1 MPGII
6 GIIGKELLH
15 HTVRQRNQIIKLMS
29 HEHFYTSGAYSND
42 RLNLWIGWTIHQDS
56 FSDCLPIWNESKDI
70 CLIFSGE
77 NFSDPEQLHRLKSKG
92 HTFKA
97 DNAAYLVHMYEDIG
111 LDFLNNLN
119 GIFCGVLI
127 DTKEHKIILFNDR
140 FGLGRIYYHEE
151 TDGLLFASEA
161 KALLKL
167 LPSLRKLDMTSF
179 AEYFTCGCA
188 LQYRTLFSG
197 ISLLPGGSAWKYSP
211 EHKPLKEKYF
221 QQEIWENQTPL
232 RKEEYYEKLKATW
245 ECVLPR
251 YFHGRQNM
259 AISLTGGK
267 DSRMIMAWLSQFSW
281 HFPCYTFKS
290 MYRDSED
297 VRLARKVAEL
307 CRQPYQTIQIGHDFL
322 AQFAALADRTIFIT
336 DGVMD
341 ISGTPDLY
349 ANRIAREIAE
359 VRLTGNY
366 GQEVLRG
373 AISFKP
379 IAPTSKIFNPEFW
392 PLVKQ
397 SITTYL
403 NELDTDR
410 ISFVAF
416 KQVPW
421 HHFSRFALES
431 SQLTVRSPYLDN
443 DLVKLSFQSPSS
455 LLDSIQPQLWLISQG
470 NRMIGSMG
478 TDRGTRYHSFLP
490 GTWIRQIQKELTFK
504 AEYAYDYGMPQ
515 WLANVD
521 HKMRIFHLERMF
533 LGRHKFY
540 HFRKWYRDELSDY
553 VKAILLDS
561 KALSRSY
568 LDARTTA
575 NIVNKH
581 CTGTGNYT
589 LEIHRLISAEL
600 IHRAFIDT

>member
-245 ECVLPR
+245 NASCRV
-251 YFHGRQNM
+251 
-259 AISLTGGK
+259 IS
-267 DSRMIMAWLSQFSW
+267 I
-281 HFPCYTFKS
+281 
-290 MYRDSED
+290 
-297 VRLARKVAEL
+297 
-307 CRQPYQTIQIGHDFL
+307 
-322 AQFAALADRTIFIT
+322 AD
-336 DGVMD
+336 
-341 ISGTPDLY
+341 
-349 ANRIAREIAE
+349 
-359 VRLTGNY
+359 
-366 GQEVLRG
+366 
-373 AISFKP
+373 
-379 IAPTSKIFNPEFW
+379 KIWQYP
-392 PLVKQ
+392 
-397 SITTYL
+397 
-403 NELDTDR
+403 
-410 ISFVAF
+410 
-416 KQVPW
+416 
-421 HHFSRFALES
+421 
-431 SQLTVRSPYLDN
+431 
-443 DLVKLSFQSPSS
+443 
-455 LLDSIQPQLWLISQG
+455 
-470 NRMIGSMG
+470 
-478 TDRGTRYHSFLP
+478 
-490 GTWIRQIQKELTFK
+490 
-504 AEYAYDYGMPQ
+504 
-515 WLANVD
+515 
-521 HKMRIFHLERMF
+521 
-533 LGRHKFY
+533 
-540 HFRKWYRDELSDY
+540 
-553 VKAILLDS
+553 
-561 KALSRSY
+561 
-568 LDARTTA
+568 
-575 NIVNKH
+575 
-581 CTGTGNYT
+581 
-589 LEIHRLISAEL
+589 
-600 IHRAFIDT
+600 